1 MRAATST
8 SIASLAS
15 VALALG
21 AMAACHR
28 GEAASAS
35 RDSAGGAV
43 ASARIDSAPS
53 AGSTAASG
61 AAAPTCAE
69 IASGQITSS
78 GVGPLRLGARI
89 AASRPSCALRDT
101 AIVLSE
107 GMRERAHVVPGSP
120 VIALSTGTRDTSAIR
135 ILVRGAGPRTA
146 KGIGVG
152 SSVRELRAAYDSVC
166 AIQGEGRHVV
176 VTPALRG
183 VSFAIDR
190 PRPKSVTPGAIL
202 PSSNLAPWD
211 SARVEEI
218 WVHGGIV
225 VGCHP
230 A

>member
-1 MRAATST
+1 MSAATGAR
-8 SIASLAS
+8 ILGVSL
-15 VALALG
+15 LLG
-21 AMAACHR
+21 ATAACHR
-28 GEAASAS
+28 GDAASAS
-35 RDSAGGAV
+35 HDSAAGTV
-43 ASARIDSAPS
+43 ASARRDSAAHADS
-53 AGSTAASG
+53 AASG
-61 AAAPTCAE
+61 STCAE
-69 IASGQITSS
+69 IASGQITST

-89 AASRPSCALRDT
+89 AVSRPSCALRDT

-120 VIALSTGTRDTSAIR
+120 VIALSTGTRDTSATR

-166 AIQGEGRHVV
+166 AIQGEARQVV

-202 PSSNLAPWD
+202 PSANLAPWD
-211 SARVEEI
+211 SAHVGEI
-218 WVHGGIV
+218 WVHGKIV

>member
-1 MRAATST
+1 MSARIA
-8 SIASLAS
+8 SIAL
-15 VALALG
+15 LLG

-28 GEAASAS
+28 GDAASAS
-35 RDSAGGAV
+35 AHDSAGGAV
-43 ASARIDSAPS
+43 ASARVDSAALIHADS
-53 AGSTAASG
+53 AAASG
-61 AAAPTCAE
+61 STCAA
-69 IASGQITSS
+69 IASGQITSN

-89 AASRPSCALRDT
+89 AAARPMCALRDT

-107 GMRERAHVVPGSP
+107 GMRERAHLVPGSP
-120 VIALSTGTRDTSAIR
+120 VIALSTGTRDTSATR

-166 AIQGEGRHVV
+166 AIQGEGRQVV

-202 PSSNLAPWD
+202 PSANLAPWD
-211 SARVEEI
+211 SAHVEEI
-218 WVHGGIV
+218 WVHGKIV